1 MGHDIEPM
9 TELTLNARDDEQQWF
24 ALAKPALIR
33 LPDAAL
39 NGETALAALDPD
51 ITPLAAL
58 FVRNNGTQPRID
70 SARAEDWRLRVEGE
84 VDRPLDLT
92 LRELRSRFPVST
104 LTAVIECA
112 GNGRSFF
119 EPPAEGLPWS
129 LGAVGCVRW
138 TGVRLGDVLRAAG
151 VKASAVYSAHEG
163 ADRRIGQ
170 PERAAL
176 SRGLPIAK
184 ALAPET
190 LIAFEANGE
199 PLPALH
205 GGPLRIVAPGFPGSA
220 WQKWLTRIWVRD
232 REHDGEKMTGSDYRV
247 DGAVI
252 EDMPVKSLITS
263 PLEGFTLRA
272 GETLRMRGHAWSG
285 HIPLAS
291 VAVSADGGATWLQAE
306 LAPAESPFA
315 WRRFTAEIGIVAAGP
330 VALMARATD
339 ARGVS
344 QPLGNARWNARGYC
358 NNRVHRVE
366 GLAV

>member
-1 MGHDIEPM
+1 MGRDTEPM
-9 TELTLNARDDEQQWF
+9 TEPTLNARDDEQHWF
-24 ALAKPALIR
+24 ARVKPDLIR

-51 ITPLAAL
+51 ITPLTSL
-58 FVRNNGTQPRID
+58 FVRNNGALPRID
-70 SARAEDWRLRVEGE
+70 EAVAADWRLRVEGDVE
-84 VDRPLDLT
+84 RPLDLS
-92 LRELRSRFPVST
+92 LDALRSGFPLST

-112 GNGRSFF
+112 GNGRRFF
-119 EPPAEGLPWS
+119 DPPAEGLPWS

-138 TGVRLGDVLRAAG
+138 TGVRLGDVLRKAG

-163 ADRRIGQ
+163 ADHRIGQ

-184 ALAPET
+184 ALAPEC

-220 WQKWLTRIWVRD
+220 WQKWLTRVWVRD
-232 REHDGEKMTGSDYRV
+232 REHDGEKMTGADYRI

-263 PLEGFTLRA
+263 PLEGFSLRA

-285 HIPLAS
+285 HVPLAF
-291 VAVSADGGATWLQAE
+291 VEVSADGGASWARAE
-306 LAPAESPFA
+306 LGPSEGPFA
-315 WRRFTAEIGIVAAGP
+315 WRRFTAALTAPGPGP
-330 VALMARATD
+330 VTLMARATD
-339 ARGVS
+339 MRGEA
-344 QPLGNARWNARGYC
+344 QPLEGSRWNPRGYC
-358 NNRVHRVE
+358 NNRVHRVR